1 MAMHYIKKRHIDDCS
16 FEDLD
21 LDLYEEFIVD
31 QGHDDE
37 LETVRVGRGRADG
50 FPIKIDRMLEA
61 LTKLKEAGATHIE
74 IDRHCD
80 HIGYDISGFAITEL
94 KGDEIRELKAK
105 QDAEKIREE
114 KIRKLKNELRELE
127 NEKNPIDTDD
137 LPF

>member
-1 MAMHYIKKRHIDDCS
+1 MHYIKKRHIDDCS

-74 IDRHCD
+74 IGYHCD
-80 HIGYDISGFAITEL
+80 HIGYDISGFSIVEL
-94 KGDEIRELKAK
+94 KPDEIIELKAK
-105 QDAEKIREE
+105 QDAERLREE
-114 KIRKLKNELRELE
+114 KIRKLKNKLRELE
-127 NEKNPIDTDD
+127 NENNPIDTDD